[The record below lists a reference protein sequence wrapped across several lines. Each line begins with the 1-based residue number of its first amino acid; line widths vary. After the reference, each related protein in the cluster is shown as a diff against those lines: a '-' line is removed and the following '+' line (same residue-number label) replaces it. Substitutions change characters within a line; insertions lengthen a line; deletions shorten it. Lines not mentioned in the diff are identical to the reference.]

1 MQHCIS
7 IPSYT
12 FTAESPICFS
22 MPARYSSKFPYAP
35 SNVEPAKLFIHLRR
49 VHGASRPLEEA
60 QLLPE
65 RVRDLV

>member
-1 MQHCIS
+1 MLLD
-7 IPSYT
+7 
-12 FTAESPICFS
+12 A
-22 MPARYSSKFPYAP
+22 SKVLLQVPVCTLKRRAC
-35 SNVEPAKLFIHLRR
+35 KLGIHLRR